1 MTRIAVATF
10 ALLVVCGPARAQ
22 DPIDVGSRRE
32 LLVDDY
38 LIESL
43 AGKAALRLHQP
54 VPREVAIVHD
64 EPWEGNISYYHTVF
78 RDGDRYRMYYRGAH
92 HDWETKRVTHQV
104 VCYAESQ
111 DGIRWTKPELGI
123 VEFKGSKKNSV
134 IWDGPGSH
142 NFAPFKDTNP
152 AAKPEAA
159 YKAIAGG
166 GGGLYPFQSPD
177 GVHWSLASDKPVITK
192 GAFDSQNLA
201 FWDGVRGLYVDYHR
215 MGRDGVRDIMTATST
230 DFLHWTDP
238 VFIEYPGA
246 PKEHLYTNQI
256 QPYYRAPHLLLGF
269 PKRFS
274 PSRRSPVDHPL
285 PGVSDI
291 VFMSSRDGK
300 TFNRWTEAWIR
311 PGLQPERWVC
321 RNNFVAW
328 GIVETHS
335 ALDGEP
341 NELSFYS
348 MEGYYQGETCQIR
361 RYTIRIDGFV
371 SARAPFSGGELVT
384 KPLTFA
390 GNRLTL
396 NFSTSAAGGVRIE
409 LQQPDGTPI
418 PGFALADCQE
428 VFGDELQRT
437 VSWTGGSDLGK
448 VSGQAVRLRFAL
460 RDADLF
466 SFQFV
471 E

>member
-1 MTRIAVATF
+1 MTRIAVAMV
-10 ALLVVCGPARAQ
+10 ALAAVYGPARAQ

-43 AGKAALRLHQP
+43 TGKAELRLHQP
-54 VPREVAIVHD
+54 VPREVAIVHE

-92 HDWETKRVTHQV
+92 HDWGTKKVTHQV

-123 VEFKGSKKNSV
+123 VEFRGSKKNSV

-142 NFAPFKDTNP
+142 NFAPFKDANP

-159 YKAIAGG
+159 YKALGGG
-166 GGGLYPFQSPD
+166 GGGLYPFQSAD

-215 MGRDGVRDIMTATST
+215 MGRDGVRDIMTATSS
-230 DFLHWTDP
+230 DFLQWTDP
-238 VFIEYPGA
+238 VFLEYPGA

-256 QPYYRAPHLLLGF
+256 QPYHRAPHLLLGF
-269 PKRFS
+269 PKRFA
-274 PSRRSPVDHPL
+274 PSRRSPADHPF

-291 VFMSSRDGK
+291 VFMTSRDGRS
-300 TFNRWTEAWIR
+300 FNRWAEAWIR
-311 PGLQPERWVC
+311 PGLQSERWVC

-328 GIVETHS
+328 GIVETGS

-348 MEGYYQGETCQIR
+348 MEGYYQGESCQMR

-371 SARAPFSGGELVT
+371 SAWAPSSGGELVS

-390 GNRLTL
+390 GKRLTL
-396 NFSTSAAGGVRIE
+396 NFSTSAAGGIRVE
-409 LQQPDGTPI
+409 LQQPDGKPI
-418 PGFALADCQE
+418 PGFSLADCQE
-428 VFGDELQRT
+428 VFGDELERT
-437 VSWTGGSDLGK
+437 VTWSGGSDLGK
-448 VSGQAVRLRFAL
+448 VAGQAVRLRFAL

-466 SFQFV
+466 AFQFV